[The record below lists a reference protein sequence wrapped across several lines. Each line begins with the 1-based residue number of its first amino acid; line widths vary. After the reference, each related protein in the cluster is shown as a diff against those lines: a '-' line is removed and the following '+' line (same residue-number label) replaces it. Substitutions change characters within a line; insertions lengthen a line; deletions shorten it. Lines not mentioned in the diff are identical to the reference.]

1 LALGRPTFFGGGVQ
15 ERTYSDVSREHL
27 ARYCDEFAF
36 RYQNRKASVRR
47 AREDLVLKAEGMRNN
62 SGMNTTPDS
71 GNSGERL
78 KRAALWVL
86 AAAVTVFMNTRTGM
100 LITLVVMVPVF
111 LIIALKTPRKLP

>member
-1 LALGRPTFFGGGVQ
+1 MGRPTFFGGGVQ

-86 AAAVTVFMNTRTGM
+86 AAAVTVFMNTLTGM